1 MLYNM
6 IGTISET
13 MTIVRLSLERFEDDN
28 KILRM
33 VVINLYDGGTGMLV
47 F

>member
-6 IGTISET
+6 IGTISEM
-13 MTIVRLSLERFEDDN
+13 MTIVRLSLERLEDNN

-33 VVINLYDGGTGMLV
+33 VVINLYNGGTGLLV